1 MLVTIPPVIH
11 VLSPD
16 LVEITEQPET
26 YQMTRAEVEE
36 AIRNIKD
43 RRHKYASDAAYLRR
57 LEFFENILKSMTQAV
72 PA

>member
-1 MLVTIPPVIH
+1 MNPIYIPPVIH

-26 YQMTRAEVEE
+26 YQMSRADVQA
-36 AIRNIKD
+36 AIQNVKNN
-43 RRHKYASDAAYLRR
+43 RHKYASNVAYLRR
-57 LEFFENILKSMTQAV
+57 LNFFENILASMQEV